1 VTYVLIA
8 LPIVLFLV
16 WMARGWFVA
25 RKNLTS
31 RLPTQFPDN
40 LP

>member
-1 VTYVLIA
+1 MTYILIA

-16 WMARGWFVA
+16 WLAQGWFVA
-25 RKNLTS
+25 KRSITEKSLQ
-31 RLPTQFPDN
+31 LPRD